1 MGEPN
6 NTNRRIVV
14 HQLLGSASVADVLLW
29 KRWCASLVLLGT
41 STTLWLLF
49 ERGGYNLLS
58 FVANVLLLLVVIL
71 FLWAKSAT
79 LLNRPL
85 PPIPNL
91 EISDSTVVKA
101 ADSVRVY
108 VNYVLLIARDI
119 AIGRNV
125 KLFAQVAVG
134 LWVASYIGSFFNFLT
149 LVYIGVLISLSVP
162 LVYDKY
168 QDHINEKLCVTQR
181 VLQTQYKKIDETI
194 LKKIPISMN
203 KEKKFQ

>member
-1 MGEPN
+1 MGDS
-6 NTNRRIVV
+6 NTQRRIIV
-14 HQLLGSASVADVLLW
+14 HQLLGSATVADVLLW
-29 KRWCASLVLLGT
+29 RRWCASVVLLVS

-49 ERGGYNLLS
+49 ERGGSNLLS

-79 LLNRPL
+79 ILNRPL

-101 ADSVRVY
+101 ADEVRVY

-119 AIGRNV
+119 AIGRNI
-125 KLFAQVAVG
+125 KLFLQVAIG
-134 LWVASYIGSFFNFLT
+134 LWVASYFGSFFNFLT
-149 LVYIGVLISLSVP
+149 LVYIGVLLSLSVP

-168 QDHINEKLCVTQR
+168 QDHINEKLLVTQR
-181 VLQTQYKKIDETI
+181 VIQTQYRKIDETI
-194 LKKIPISMN
+194 LKKIPIGLN
-203 KEKKFQ
+203 KEKKLQ